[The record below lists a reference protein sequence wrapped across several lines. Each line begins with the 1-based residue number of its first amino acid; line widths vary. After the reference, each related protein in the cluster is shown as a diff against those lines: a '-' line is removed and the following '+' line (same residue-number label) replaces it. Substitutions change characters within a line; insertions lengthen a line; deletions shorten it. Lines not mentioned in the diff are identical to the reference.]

1 MGKKS
6 LQVKRAT
13 ARELRAA
20 ALSGAEREFLRKNA
34 AYEGSP
40 HHKRNPGD
48 FGLIPPAAPRK
59 DKTLCDE
66 AGVFKRTEANA
77 LFDKAVDRGLVS
89 DATTLEGFPK
99 QMWVVDDH
107 GQVFEA
113 MYGGSRPGRYHGYPV
128 RRTDPL
134 FQQISE
140 AWAER

>member
-1 MGKKS
+1 MGKKA

-13 ARELRAA
+13 AREFRSA
-20 ALSGAEREFLRKNA
+20 ALSATEREFLRKNA

-48 FGLIPPAAPRK
+48 FGLVPPAAPRK
-59 DKTLCDE
+59 DRTLCDE
-66 AGVFKRTEANA
+66 AGITSRADANA
-77 LFDKAVDRGLVS
+77 LLDRAIDRGLVS
-89 DATTLEGFPK
+89 NATTPEGFPK
-99 QMWVVDDH
+99 QMWVVDEH

-134 FQQISE
+134 FQQVAE
-140 AWAER
+140 AWAGR